1 MFGFGARD
9 ERELLQAGYRYALS
23 LTHHPYDAEDI
34 VQTAC
39 LKLYSKKG
47 RIKNKALLFKTIRNL
62 FLDQQRRS
70 KVIQF
75 QALDDHQETAGGA
88 ALHPYSLSM
97 RADLESLLGTLRP
110 EERETLYLNMVEG
123 YSAREI
129 AKLSGQSRNTVLSL
143 LHRGKQKLQDAV
155 SGTSGQQQPGSE

>member
-1 MFGFGARD
+1 MFGYGANQ
-9 ERELLQAGYRYALS
+9 EKELLQAGYRYALS
-23 LTHHPYDAEDI
+23 LTHHPHDAEDF

-47 RIKNKALLFKTIRNL
+47 RIKSKALLFKTIRNL
-62 FLDQQRRS
+62 FFDQQRRA

-75 QALDDHQETAGGA
+75 QALGDHQEIA
-88 ALHPYSLSM
+88 APSVLSPETC
-97 RADLESLLGTLRP
+97 ALAIDLESLLSRLRP
-110 EERETLYLNMVEG
+110 EEREVLYLNTVEG

-143 LHRGKQKLQDAV
+143 LHRGKQKLQNAA
-155 SGTSGQQQPGSE
+155 T